1 MSNKK
6 KYILIG
12 VGALILI
19 SLLSSIG
26 GGDSEVAEQKPIIL
40 KAAQTEIKGDLKGC
54 YELVDK
60 DYKPKYDNIWG
71 YAVNVELKRTS
82 AQLPHDRKEIT
93 IFPDSHKSSAKYC
106 AGFGIEILDA
116 DGNVIDKKNANATP
130 YSWDEMTAAVQL
142 LPEETTTIKYYFKS
156 LHDAASI
163 RVTSMLMENEERKSA
178 TKTESKSESKS
189 KSKSKSESE
198 SGSLSGL
205 LKEMTDLSDDED
217 LKDDLKDAEAALEIA
232 GKTMEV
238 AGDMLDLLK

>member
-60 DYKPKYDNIWG
+60 NYKPKYDNIWG

-189 KSKSKSESE
+189 KSE

-217 LKDDLKDAEAALEIA
+217 LKDELKDAEAALEIA

>member
-178 TKTESKSESKS
+178 TKTESKSKSESK
-189 KSKSKSESE
+189 SE